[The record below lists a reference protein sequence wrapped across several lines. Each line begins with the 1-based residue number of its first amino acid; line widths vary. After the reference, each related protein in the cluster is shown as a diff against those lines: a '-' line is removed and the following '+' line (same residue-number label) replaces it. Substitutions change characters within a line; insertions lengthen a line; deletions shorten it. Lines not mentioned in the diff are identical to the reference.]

1 MMKSAHQNGFTLL
14 EIIVVIGLIAAVSTL
29 FITNRGRF
37 SSSQTRVSFIAKLQ
51 ALSRYAWQQAI
62 ITRQIHKIE
71 FDFDKKKIEL
81 TRMSSKSTKEQPQF
95 EALKNSYVKSTLVIP
110 KNIVVK
116 NFLIDGFDQMG
127 SFVGRQTEAV
137 HFFVIP
143 RGLSQS
149 VTINFIDTKDTLPS
163 KKPRT
168 FSLVLN
174 PFNAQFAEYDTFQ
187 K

>member
-1 MMKSAHQNGFTLL
+1 MKSAPRHGFTLI
-14 EIIVVIGLIAAVSTL
+14 EIIVVIGLIAAASTL

-37 SSSQTRVSFIAKLQ
+37 SSSYARKTFIGQLQ
-51 ALSRYAWQQAI
+51 ALSRYAWQQAV

-71 FDFDKKKIEL
+71 FDFTKKNVEL
-81 TRMSSKSTKEQPQF
+81 TRMSPKSTKEQPQF
-95 EALKNSYVKSTLVIP
+95 ERLKNSYVKTNLLIP
-110 KNIVVK
+110 RNIQVK

-127 SFVGRQTEAV
+127 SFVGRKTEAV
-137 HFFVIP
+137 HFFIIP
-143 RGLSQS
+143 RGLTQA
-149 VTINFIDTKDTLPS
+149 VTINFTDTRDTLPS